1 MRIESIDAF
10 PVAPSWLFVRVR
22 TDEGITG
29 WGESGDHSHPRAVAE
44 TVAALGVHLVGE
56 DPLRLEHHWQVMV
69 KAGFFRGGPILSAA
83 VAGIDIALWDIAGK
97 AFNIPVHQL
106 LGGSVRDRARVY
118 AWIGRSDLDG
128 SHELHAHAA
137 EKVAAGFDAVKMTP
151 WLGSPEEQT
160 SRLTQIRLQ
169 AEAVRDAIGPDRDLM
184 IDLHGRATPQVSRR
198 LLRLLE
204 PTLPLFVEEPVLPE
218 FPEALERLA
227 QLTSIP
233 LAVGERLYSRWDTK
247 SVITRGITVLQP
259 DACLAAGISEVRRIA
274 ALAEAWG
281 CQIALHMSFG
291 PICLAASLQLAM
303 AIPNFL
309 ILEQDSDVYAQAF
322 ARYVSPSP
330 FRIESG
336 TMTRPD
342 GPGLGLEVDEEAV
355 VNADPHFWEPK
366 RLRSADGAFMEW

>member
-1 MRIESIDAF
+1 MF

-22 TDEGITG
+22 TDEAIIG
-29 WGESGDHSHPRAVAE
+29 WGECGDHGHPGAVA
-44 TVAALGVHLVGE
+44 AAVRALAAHLLGQ

-83 VAGIDIALWDIAGK
+83 VAGIDMALWDIAGK
-97 AFNIPVHQL
+97 AFNTPVYQL
-106 LGGSVRDRARVY
+106 LGGAVRDRVRVY

-128 SHELHAHAA
+128 IHELRAHAA
-137 EKVAAGFDAVKMTP
+137 EKAEAGFEAVKMTP

-160 SRLTQIRLQ
+160 SRLTHIRLQ

-198 LLRLLE
+198 LLPLLE

-233 LAVGERLYSRWDTK
+233 LAVGERLYSRWDAK

-274 ALAEAWG
+274 SLAETWG
-281 CQIALHMSFG
+281 GQIALHMSFG
-291 PICLAASLQLAM
+291 PICLAASLQLSIS
-303 AIPNFL
+303 IPNFL
-309 ILEQDSDVYAQAF
+309 ILEQDADVYAEAF
-322 ARYVSPSP
+322 ARYVSPVP

-336 TMTRPD
+336 AMARPD

-355 VNADPHFWEPK
+355 VNADAPSWEPR